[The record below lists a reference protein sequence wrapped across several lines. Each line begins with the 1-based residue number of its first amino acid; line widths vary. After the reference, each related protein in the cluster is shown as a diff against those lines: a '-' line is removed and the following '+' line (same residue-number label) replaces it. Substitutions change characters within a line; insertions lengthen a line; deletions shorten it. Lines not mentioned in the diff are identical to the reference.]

1 MMYDSVMN
9 EESVVDDGQGPDWK
23 RKTFSL
29 PTSLADWVDRRA
41 TRGNASSYIAALIEA
56 DRHRE
61 LARQELRDFGYADDM
76 EITEQ
81 GRAKARTVLDRHAAS
96 RASRERKRHVA

>member
-1 MMYDSVMN
+1 MN
-9 EESVVDDGQGPDWK
+9 DGSAVDDGQGRDWK

-41 TRGNASSYIAALIEA
+41 ARGSASSYIAALIEA

-61 LARQELRDFGYADDM
+61 LARQDLHDFGYTGDM

-81 GRAKARTVLDRHAAS
+81 GRAKARTLLDRHAAS
-96 RASRERKRHVA
+96 RAARERKRHVA

>member
-1 MMYDSVMN
+1 MN
-9 EESVVDDGQGPDWK
+9 EGSADDGQGRDWK

-29 PTSLADWVDRRA
+29 PTSLADWLDQRA
-41 TRGNASSYIAALIEA
+41 PRGSASAYVAALIEA

-61 LARQELRDFGYADDM
+61 LARQDLRDFGYAGDM

-81 GRAKARTVLDRHAAS
+81 GRAKARSLLDRHAAS
-96 RASRERKRHVA
+96 RAARERKRHVA